1 MRTMNARL
9 RFGMAAALAFGA
21 AACNETVEPLVL
33 AGAPAAMVTLTG
45 DAQVGAVGTALAAP
59 FVVRVADAAG
69 APVPGVFVEWTT
81 TGGTL
86 SQATDTTDAGGQ
98 ASTILTLPAGSGTV
112 TVTAHVDGLSDVTF
126 TATASP
132 IGSLLTFRYVDAGA
146 YHACGITTTEQAVC
160 WGFSDDGQTGTG
172 IFARVTPPTLVVGPL
187 GATRITAGGRYH
199 SCGTTLA
206 GVIYC
211 WGANQDGRL
220 GNKGQD
226 PSAIP
231 QQLRSPFT
239 FRSVVAGLTHSCAID
254 LTRDVWC
261 WGNNADGE
269 LGSITEHTHADTA
282 VFVGGP
288 YRTVAAGGLHTCA
301 VTPTGDMDC
310 WGYNQSGQL
319 GSAAPLRNFAPVP
332 VSGGFTFLT
341 EPATIPQAPDPDFY
355 IPGQAFIAA
364 GYAHTCGIT
373 GANTAVCW
381 GENENGQL
389 GRGNLVDSNT
399 PVSVAG
405 GLSFKAITAGY
416 KHTCALNMVGAAYCW
431 GNNELGQ
438 LGDGTVTGHDA
449 PVPVSGGLAFQSIS
463 AGETFTCGVTTAGTA
478 YCWGD
483 NVYGQ
488 LGQPGPGSL
497 VPVKL
502 PFQP

>member
-1 MRTMNARL
+1 MSRLARIT
-9 RFGMAAALAFGA
+9 LACVIAVGA
-21 AACNETVEPLVL
+21 AACNETVEPLPL
-33 AGAPAAMVTLTG
+33 SGAPAVLLSLSGAG
-45 DAQVGAVGTALAAP
+45 QVGGVGTELAAP
-59 FVVRVADAAG
+59 LVVRVVDANG
-69 APVPGVFVEWTT
+69 ASVPGAFVEWTT

-86 SQATDTTDAGGQ
+86 SQQVDTTDANGQ
-98 ASTILTLPAGSGTV
+98 ASTELTLPPNSGTV
-112 TVTAHVDGLSDVTF
+112 TVTAHVDGLTDVTLVV
-126 TATASP
+126 TASP
-132 IGSLLTFRYVDAGA
+132 IGNLLAFRYVDAGA
-146 YHACGITTTEQAVC
+146 YHACGITTTEQAIC

-172 IFARVTPPTLVVGPL
+172 AFTRVTPPTLVVGPL

-199 SCGTTLA
+199 SCATTLA
-206 GVIYC
+206 GVVYC

-226 PSAIP
+226 PAATP

-239 FRSVVAGLTHSCAID
+239 FRTVVAGLTHSCAID

-269 LGSITEHTHADTA
+269 LAAITQHTHADTA

-301 VTPTGDMDC
+301 VAPTGDMDC
-310 WGYNQSGQL
+310 WGYNQSGQV
-319 GSAAPLRNFAPVP
+319 GSAAPLRNFSPVP
-332 VSGGFTFLT
+332 VSGGFSFLT
-341 EPATIPQAPDPDFY
+341 EPATVPQAPDPDFY
-355 IPGQAFIAA
+355 IPGQAFITA

-373 GANTAVCW
+373 TANIAVCW

-399 PVSVAG
+399 PVAVSG
-405 GLSFKAITAGY
+405 GLAFKAITAGY
-416 KHTCALNMVGAAYCW
+416 KHTCALNTAGAAYCW

-438 LGDGTVTGHDA
+438 LGDGTTTGQAA
-449 PVPVSGGLAFQSIS
+449 PVPVSGNLVFQSIS
-463 AGETFTCGVTTAGTA
+463 AGETFTCGVTTAGA
-478 YCWGD
+478 AWCWGD

-488 LGQPGPGSL
+488 LGQPGGISL
-497 VPVKL
+497 VPLKL